1 MSGCQGSMLSVLT
14 VSPCLQMYVMTVAAC
29 LQNTTSFRESPLQ
42 TEWKYLLQVKLLL
55 LLQLHVMETRKRFF
69 SLSYLGRKVS
79 AVILLKASQRQTLT
93 EEGSLQINFCLS
105 NFITFHHGEDTLHL
119 FHGIT
124 QKISLQISV
133 IDLFVGKKEMMVM
146 VDQDKEGLDVSSQN
160 IKDL

>member
-69 SLSYLGRKVS
+69 FFVLPWMKSLSCYFVKSLTETNVDRGRKFADKFLSVQLYHIS
-79 AVILLKASQRQTLT
+79 SWRRHITSFSRHNT
-93 EEGSLQINFCLS
+93 ENITPNICHW
-105 NFITFHHGEDTLHL
+105 FICW
-119 FHGIT
+119 
-124 QKISLQISV
+124 
-133 IDLFVGKKEMMVM
+133 
-146 VDQDKEGLDVSSQN
+146 KEGDDGDGWSG
-160 IKDL
+160 

>member
-105 NFITFHHGEDTLHL
+105 NFITFHHGEDTLHH

-146 VDQDKEGLDVSSQN
+146 VDQDKGGLDVSSQK

>member
-1 MSGCQGSMLSVLT
+1 MSW
-14 VSPCLQMYVMTVAAC
+14 
-29 LQNTTSFRESPLQ
+29 RHE
-42 TEWKYLLQVKLLL
+42 KDI
-55 LLQLHVMETRKRFF
+55 F

-105 NFITFHHGEDTLHL
+105 NFITFHLGEDTLHH

-146 VDQDKEGLDVSSQN
+146 VDQDKGGLDVSSQN